1 MFTEHKFPPFL
12 VVTQDTDP
20 NSPSRTD
27 GQGAS
32 ERDVNRKNLL
42 EVELIS

>member
-12 VVTQDTDP
+12 VVIQDTDP

-27 GQGAS
+27 WQGAS
-32 ERDVNRKNLL
+32 ERDVNRTNLL
-42 EVELIS
+42 EVERVS